1 MRLRFSVINKNLY
14 ILKCELHAMSKIVF
28 LVLLAAFL
36 IPAGV
41 FAASSDCPSG
51 GANTTGGICAVGTGL
66 LTGPG
71 MMGPGSDTC
80 CTGNASA
87 GYCRPAGSCGIN
99 GKDCDTSDND
109 SCGMMGG
116 DEGKSES
123 GYSDMM
129 GTTWGPVSAPGAG
142 MYGLVA
148 VGSILVFVL
157 IVTWIIVGILLI
169 LTLFKK
175 LSAK

>member
-99 GKDCDTSDND
+99 GCLLYTSPSPRD
-109 SCGMMGG
+109 
-116 DEGKSES
+116 
-123 GYSDMM
+123 
-129 GTTWGPVSAPGAG
+129 
-142 MYGLVA
+142 GL
-148 VGSILVFVL
+148 
-157 IVTWIIVGILLI
+157 
-169 LTLFKK
+169 
-175 LSAK
+175 LS